1 MTMLHAALHKQPVV
15 LPGAARLRTQLVC
28 IAASLLTAA
37 LLWLAYFPVSCGW
50 LAWFA
55 PAPWLLLVRAE
66 LPRGRRYVFAWL
78 GGMAF
83 FVAALSWMRAG
94 GPGMDYL
101 WVLLALYCSWFW
113 VAALWLIRRLDRRTG
128 LPLTITVPLVWTG
141 LDFARGELMGGFAFY
156 LLGQTQHAVLP
167 AIQIADVAGV
177 AAVTFLVAMVNG
189 LLAEALG
196 RLAAVRRWFGLPSS
210 ENQSGLRPQAIAV
223 ATLVVL
229 VLGYGG
235 WRIHQ
240 SEFAAGPRVAL
251 LQTKIDQVIRNAADA
266 EAVQRAL
273 AEQTGTLSLQAVES
287 QRPDLVVWPE
297 TTFPYDWLEVA
308 DGATLGTDMA
318 NWSSSRV
325 DFQQRARRVASTLGT
340 NVLLV
345 FNALVYGEHGRI
357 RRYNSALL
365 VPPGDGLVVRYDKIH
380 LVPFGEFL
388 PFKDSLPFMKALSPY
403 DYDYS
408 LAVGEAQTRFRLTA
422 GGKEYHFGV
431 VICYE
436 DSDAALA
443 RRLVRPGADP
453 PVDFLVNISNDGWFM
468 GTAEHAEHLAVSR
481 FRAVEARRAV
491 LRAVNGGISAVID
504 GNGGIVAL
512 PGPTWAASQSVSGLI
527 SAAVPLDTRTSL
539 YARLGDWLPWSC
551 WGVLLV
557 GCWWRPRT
565 TPIP

>member
-1 MTMLHAALHKQPVV
+1 
-15 LPGAARLRTQLVC
+15 
-28 IAASLLTAA
+28 
-37 LLWLAYFPVSCGW
+37 
-50 LAWFA
+50 
-55 PAPWLLLVRAE
+55 
-66 LPRGRRYVFAWL
+66 
-78 GGMAF
+78 
-83 FVAALSWMRAG
+83 
-94 GPGMDYL
+94 
-101 WVLLALYCSWFW
+101 
-113 VAALWLIRRLDRRTG
+113 
-128 LPLTITVPLVWTG
+128 
-141 LDFARGELMGGFAFY
+141 MGGFAFY

-167 AIQIADVAGV
+167 VIQIADVAGV

-189 LLAEALG
+189 VLAEALG
-196 RLAAVRRWFGLPSS
+196 RLAAVRRWFGLRSS
-210 ENQSGLRPQAIAV
+210 DNSAGLRPQAIAV
-223 ATLVVL
+223 TTAFVL
-229 VLGYGG
+229 ILGYGG

-287 QRPDLVVWPE
+287 QRPNLVVWPE

-308 DGATLGTDMA
+308 DGATLGPDMA

-340 NVLLV
+340 NVLLGL
-345 FNALVYGEHGRI
+345 NAQVYGANGRI

-365 VPPGDGLVVRYDKIH
+365 VPPSDGPIVRYDKIH

-408 LAVGEAQTRFRLTA
+408 LAVGEAQTRFRLPA
-422 GGKEYHFGV
+422 GGKEYRFGV
-431 VICYE
+431 LICYE
-436 DSDAALA
+436 DSDAELA
-443 RRLVRPGADP
+443 RRLVRPGTDP

-481 FRAVEARRAV
+481 FRAIEARRAV

-512 PGPTWAASQSVSGLI
+512 PGPTWGASQSVTGLI